1 MSFIEEQRRQILEEN
16 NTAQTEFLDILEH
29 LAPTETV
36 IDVRVP
42 LSGDLDLSIL
52 EKCNFTGI
60 TTIWFAPGNITTLRG
75 VPKGVTKLV
84 CASNYLTEISALP
97 ESLMDLDLRQNAIR
111 SVEGLPQG
119 LKELNLSDNQIHA
132 LAELPKDLEILRCEN
147 NRMKTLK
154 LDGIENL
161 RILKCGNNPLLV
173 IEGVPDTL
181 QEFDSDSDV
190 VTEIRRTDKEGVEHE
205 NVTKKANY
213 MECLHTFYELKRL
226 YEDRVRKIKRD
237 IFKASKSKKEAK
249 MKMALLKPKCLYCER
264 PVGSIF
270 KTESR
275 TFTAHCGD
283 SSHPCAFHIELF
295 GGEYSRISDMLD
307 KYRETVELVKQE
319 IIVDKLNVL
328 YRFISERDGVNLFKD
343 NLDFYTTESVHLA
356 NIKKEYEDLYF
367 SEEIDEKVQQKN
379 AKILGIQHKIEEL
392 IQEYRNTENPEII
405 RDAMTLYDRELVP
418 EINNLQLIRWQTREI
433 MQDEKTGK
441 YELFQ
446 RNWRLGQIEY
456 TFGEYPR
463 VVHFKVHE

>member
-1 MSFIEEQRRQILEEN
+1 MSFLEEQRRQILEEN
-16 NTAQTEFLDILEH
+16 NTAQADFIDILEH

-36 IDVRVP
+36 IDVRGP
-42 LSGDLDLSIL
+42 LSGDLDLSVL

-60 TTIWFAPGNITTLRG
+60 TTIWFAPGNITSLKG

-84 CASNYLTEISALP
+84 CAANYLTEISALP
-97 ESLMDLDLRQNAIR
+97 ESLIDLDLRQNVIR
-111 SVEGLPQG
+111 SAEDLPQG

-132 LAELPKDLEILRCEN
+132 LADLPRDLEILRCEN

-154 LDGIENL
+154 LDGIDNL

-173 IEGVPDTL
+173 IESVPDTL

-190 VTEIRRTDKEGVEHE
+190 VTEIRRTDKEGIDHE
-205 NVTKKANY
+205 NVSKKANY
-213 MECLHTFYELKRL
+213 MECIHTFYELKKL
-226 YEDRVRKIKRD
+226 YEDRVHKIKRD
-237 IFKASKSKKEAK
+237 IFKAAKSKKEAK

-270 KTESR
+270 KTEAR
-275 TFTAHCGD
+275 TFTARCGD
-283 SSHPCAFHIELF
+283 SSRPCAFHIELY
-295 GGEYSRISDMLD
+295 GGEYSDVSTMLD
-307 KYRETVELVKQE
+307 AYKKSVEIIKQE
-319 IIVDKLNVL
+319 IIIDKLNVL
-328 YRFISERDGVNLFKD
+328 YRFISERDGVDLFKD
-343 NLDFYTTESVHLA
+343 NLDVYTFQSVHLS
-356 NIKKEYEDLYF
+356 NLKKEYGDLYF

-379 AKILGIQHKIEEL
+379 AKILGIQDRIGEL
-392 IQEYRNTENPEII
+392 IQEYKNTENPEII

-433 MQDEKTGK
+433 SQDEKTGK
-441 YELFQ
+441 FELFQ
-446 RNWRLGQIEY
+446 RNWRLGQVEY

>member
-275 TFTAHCGD
+275 TFIARCGD

-295 GGEYSRISDMLD
+295 GGEYSRIADMLD

-379 AKILGIQHKIEEL
+379 SKILGIQHKMEEL

>member
-275 TFTAHCGD
+275 TFIARCGD

-295 GGEYSRISDMLD
+295 GGEYSRIADMLD

-356 NIKKEYEDLYF
+356 NIKKEYEELYF

>member
-1 MSFIEEQRRQILEEN
+1 MSFLEEQRRQILEEN

-132 LAELPKDLEILRCEN
+132 LAELPKDLEILLCEN

-173 IEGVPDTL
+173 IESVPDTL
-181 QEFDSDSDV
+181 QEFDSDTDV

-264 PVGSIF
+264 AVGSIF

-275 TFTAHCGD
+275 TFIARCGD

-295 GGEYSRISDMLD
+295 GGEYSRIADMLD
-307 KYRETVELVKQE
+307 RYRETVELVKQE

-328 YRFISERDGVNLFKD
+328 YRFISERDGVDLFKD

-379 AKILGIQHKIEEL
+379 AKILGIQHKMEEL

-446 RNWRLGQIEY
+446 RNWRLGQVEY

>member
-1 MSFIEEQRRQILEEN
+1 MSFLEEQRRQILEEN
-16 NTAQTEFLDILEH
+16 NTAQSEFLDILEH

-36 IDVRVP
+36 IDVRTP
-42 LSGDLDLSIL
+42 LSGDLDLSVL

-60 TTIWFAPGNITTLRG
+60 TTIWFSPGNITSLKG

-84 CASNYLTEISALP
+84 CASNYLTEINSLP
-97 ESLMDLDLRQNAIR
+97 DSLVDLDLRQNAIK

-132 LAELPKDLEILRCEN
+132 LAELPKDLEVLRCEN

-173 IEGVPDTL
+173 IESVPDTL
-181 QEFDSDSDV
+181 QEFDTDTDV
-190 VTEIRRTDKEGVEHE
+190 VTEIRRTDKEGIDHE
-205 NVTKKANY
+205 NVSKKANY
-213 MECLHTFYELKRL
+213 MECIHTFYELKRL
-226 YEDRVRKIKRD
+226 YEERVRKIKRD
-237 IFKASKSKKEAK
+237 IFKSSKSKKEAK

-264 PVGSIF
+264 PVGSVF
-270 KTESR
+270 KIEKR
-275 TFTAHCGD
+275 TFTARCGD

-295 GGEYSRISDMLD
+295 GGEYSRVSEMLD
-307 KYRETVELVKQE
+307 KYRETVELIKQE
-319 IIVDKLNVL
+319 IIVDKLDVL
-328 YRFISERDGVNLFKD
+328 YRFITERDGVNLFKD
-343 NLDFYTTESVHLA
+343 NLDFFTNQSVHMA
-356 NIKKEYEDLYF
+356 NIKKEYEELYF
-367 SEEIDEKVQQKN
+367 SEEIDEKVKQKN
-379 AKILGIQHKIEEL
+379 AKILSIQDRISEL
-392 IQEYRNTENPEII
+392 IQEYKNTENPEII

-433 MQDEKTGK
+433 IQDEKTGVF
-441 YELFQ
+441 ELFQ
-446 RNWRLGQIEY
+446 RNWRLGQVEY